1 VHIRVR
7 KEHKDVDSR
16 IHNSFQLLQSIS
28 KEAEGEGGEG
38 IGEPEREIEA
48 VMTRGAAGTFMRF
61 TTLGK
66 YLHIHVHT
74 LLSLTFSTCDEATI
88 SKLFKL
94 PGFYFK
100 KSPSFAGLVCQRDM
114 IIRGACTRT
123 VVYYCIKTFLY
134 YIIVQPYYLGLH
146 SRRQSSDFDAEV
158 KGLSH
163 QLIMPASHCHFIL
176 MSQTI
181 HSQTHKLT
189 NSHKLTDM
197 LFFIPPPWS
206 LLMSCPPHP
215 SLPSLLPSSL
225 SHTAT
230 TMAEIKDLY
239 SLHETGAPV
248 ILLGKSCAD
257 KKWGATSENN
267 FSVFRAKSTLYVKSC
282 HHTLT
287 RKDTARGTCWVTS
300 LHINQH
306 LHIYLNHSL
315 FRINTTRWIHTLN
328 HVTKSRSHFT
338 RWPKSTHSP
347 ESNVNPNQYYKLSTH
362 FESRHKVNESFHTYV
377 WSRSRICMS
386 HGTHT
391 NERELEREGERERE
405 RKREWMKARARARA
419 RVGGRVRAKTK
430 ATTRERWESST
441 KYSLSFGW
449 EPCWV
454 IHHTLNHKLCHAW
467 ISNHINAYHI
477 WASNNTYSY
486 WTGCLSIS
494 MFLTPLAE
502 VNP

>member
-100 KSPSFAGLVCQRDM
+100 KSPNFAGLVCQRDM

-197 LFFIPPPWS
+197 LFFIPPP
-206 LLMSCPPHP
+206 
-215 SLPSLLPSSL
+215 
-225 SHTAT
+225 
-230 TMAEIKDLY
+230 
-239 SLHETGAPV
+239 
-248 ILLGKSCAD
+248 
-257 KKWGATSENN
+257 
-267 FSVFRAKSTLYVKSC
+267 
-282 HHTLT
+282 
-287 RKDTARGTCWVTS
+287 
-300 LHINQH
+300 
-306 LHIYLNHSL
+306 
-315 FRINTTRWIHTLN
+315 
-328 HVTKSRSHFT
+328 
-338 RWPKSTHSP
+338 
-347 ESNVNPNQYYKLSTH
+347 
-362 FESRHKVNESFHTYV
+362 
-377 WSRSRICMS
+377 
-386 HGTHT
+386 
-391 NERELEREGERERE
+391 
-405 RKREWMKARARARA
+405 
-419 RVGGRVRAKTK
+419 
-430 ATTRERWESST
+430 
-441 KYSLSFGW
+441 
-449 EPCWV
+449 
-454 IHHTLNHKLCHAW
+454 
-467 ISNHINAYHI
+467 
-477 WASNNTYSY
+477 
-486 WTGCLSIS
+486 
-494 MFLTPLAE
+494 
-502 VNP
+502 